1 MMHLLAVFF
10 LSHWFHFLFWGS
22 PWYTGAIWGN
32 IFVVFVAAPLGY
44 LWSKTKFWPL
54 KYLERSHQEL
64 HQKIEDLHKKHDAHT
79 RLQEAHTEE
88 IKRLMGKIDELHRK
102 LGP

>member
-1 MMHLLAVFF
+1 MMHLLAIFF

-22 PWYTGAIWGN
+22 PWYTGAIWSN

-64 HQKIEDLHKKHDAHT
+64 HD
-79 RLQEAHTEE
+79 
-88 IKRLMGKIDELHRK
+88 KIDELHRK
-102 LGP
+102 HDIQQAHTEHLIQRIDDLHKKLDHRE